1 MAREI
6 RSNTRDMERESSTRY
21 RVRVAVFWAGI
32 VMALTIALTTGVTT
46 WQDYMLKDA
55 ARHQLRAHIVV
66 RPEQLPILEEG
77 KQPRLRGSYYNIG
90 RTPAYDEGSTAHI
103 LVAEYPLT
111 HTPADEECDKDRTT
125 LKRKNKWFVGKIS
138 HPETIR
144 EEPFTHEEI
153 ESIQKGQ
160 AAVYFY
166 GRICYADIFS
176 ELHHTDFCLYWRWDG
191 GRFTPALFCA
201 QGNIVD

>member
-1 MAREI
+1 MTRENPSNSRDSAREK
-6 RSNTRDMERESSTRY
+6 TTRY
-21 RVRVAVFWAGI
+21 RLRVAVFWIGI
-32 VMALTIALTTGVTT
+32 VVAVIAAFTTGVTT
-46 WQDYMLKDA
+46 WQDYMVKDA
-55 ARHQLRAHIVV
+55 ARNQLRAHIVV
-66 RPEQLPILEEG
+66 KPEQLPTLEEG

-103 LVAEYPLT
+103 LVAEYPMTRTLT
-111 HTPADEECDKDRTT
+111 DEECDKEQTT
-125 LKRKNKWFVGKIS
+125 LKRKNKWFVGKIP

-144 EEPFTHEEI
+144 DEPFNDSEI
-153 ESIQKGQ
+153 EAIQKGQ

-166 GRICYADIFS
+166 GRICYADIFGES
-176 ELHHTDFCLYWRWDG
+176 HHTDFCLYWRWDG

>member
-1 MAREI
+1 MARENC
-6 RSNTRDMERESSTRY
+6 SDPRDVTKEKNTRY
-21 RVRVAVFWAGI
+21 RIRLAVFWVGVVAA
-32 VMALTIALTTGVTT
+32 VMIALTTGVTT

-66 RPEQLPILEEG
+66 KPEQLPVLEEG
-77 KQPRLRGSYYNIG
+77 KRPRLRGSYYNIG

-103 LVAEYPLT
+103 RVAEYPIT
-111 HTPADEECDKDRTT
+111 HTLTDAECDKERTT
-125 LKRKNKWFVGKIS
+125 LKRRNKWFVGKIP

-144 EEPFTHEEI
+144 DEPFTHDEI
-153 ESIQKGQ
+153 EAIQKGK

-176 ELHHTDFCLYWRWDG
+176 ELHHTVFCLYWRWDG